1 MAACAQLTCAR
12 RRGHTIVAQAKDTCR
27 LGARTTHRLP
37 HADMSAVNQR
47 IVEACG
53 MAKACVRAR
62 ARSRPQ
68 LKEARTIADSTR
80 SRGQRANRGSHSFL
94 TGGLKRSL
102 NDPTGIEASQCLGR
116 GRRWRRRRSHW
127 RWSGAH
133 SRSTVCVAAKII
145 FLAIDFIRFIS
156 GATLFANILPRCFF
170 TLGKYKQ

>member
-1 MAACAQLTCAR
+1 MGQCEEVHCTSMAEATPSWQP
-12 RRGHTIVAQAKDTCR
+12 KDTCR

-37 HADMSAVNQR
+37 HADTSAVDQLH
-47 IVEACG
+47 G
-53 MAKACVRAR
+53 SMAKACVRAR